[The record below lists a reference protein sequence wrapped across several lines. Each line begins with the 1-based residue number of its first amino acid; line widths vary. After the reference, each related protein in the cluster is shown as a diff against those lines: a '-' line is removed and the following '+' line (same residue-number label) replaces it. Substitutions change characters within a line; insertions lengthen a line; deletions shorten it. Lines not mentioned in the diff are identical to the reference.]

1 MSIKTEEKKLQSP
14 FAYNLIYIYEIP
26 DEDHKNCLKIGK
38 ASFSTNEKID
48 IHAQNTEQL
57 NKSARDRINQQTGT
71 SAVRYYLKH
80 TEIAIKEEIKDG
92 KKQMVSFLDDDVHEV
107 LINSGIHRAKFDL
120 DANPREWFKVEL
132 QTAINAIKAVKE
144 GRKSLNNSEINSE
157 FKGITLYPNQEEA
170 VERTLT
176 TFKNSNSM
184 LWDAKMRFGKTIT
197 ALELVKRMSK
207 LPNAYGDIKK
217 VIIATHRPEVI
228 EQWSGDFKTV
238 FYEKAS
244 TWKFGSKVKGF
255 GLPVE
260 DLIKNDNFICFA
272 SLQDLRGAKLVGG
285 NFVKNQELYD
295 TKWDLLIIDEA
306 HEGTLTE
313 RGENVF
319 KGLIDDSKD
328 HKTKVLRLSGTPFNI
343 IDQYTTN
350 EIYSWSYIDEQEA
363 KQNWDYFKNP
373 KNPYAKMPKMNVY
386 TYDLGTIINN
396 PHYLDD
402 KMFNFGEFFRV
413 WTGNKEDDIA
423 DDGTPIAVGKD
434 KVGKFVHEQDVIKFL
449 NLLSKEDES
458 NNYPF
463 STKEYQDY
471 FKHTLWM
478 LPGVKEAHALSLLL
492 NNHEVFGHGNFKI
505 VNVAGD
511 GDEIEENNEEALRKT
526 KRALDKVKDAIAKN
540 ERTITLSCQR
550 LTTGVTVPEWTAVFM
565 LYGSSQVAAQRYMQ
579 TIFRVQSPANID
591 GKIKEN
597 CFVFEF
603 APDRALKVLAKTA
616 HLSHQAGKV
625 NSPETKKLM
634 EKLLEFC
641 PVIAINGSQMNA
653 YDVPMM
659 IKQLKSAYIDDI
671 VDSGFENKRIYN
683 LEQLRLENIDLKDF
697 EGCDHILKGASQTK
711 NSKLVKVTE
720 NDLDKKDGG
729 TVIIRE
735 KQEKTPEQKQ
745 KEKEAQNAM
754 RILNAIMT
762 KVPLMVYGLTLDED
776 KEITYDNFTTLIDD
790 ASWNEFMP
798 KDATKEKF
806 KLFKKYIDTEMFE
819 LCNEELRNQVNAAN
833 KLSINER
840 IKRLTP
846 LFLKFRNPD
855 KETVLTPW
863 RVVNMHLGDC
873 LGGYN
878 FYNEN
883 YSVVLDE
890 PRFIDHGQVTN
901 QVLKNKEAKIL
912 EINSKTGLYPLYVTY
927 SLFRAR
933 LNSPLEN
940 RTDRNIWKETVEK
953 NIFVVCR
960 TKMAEAIT
968 KRTLVGND
976 RNIKVNVMTIDNMI
990 EDLRKKPDDVISKI
1004 LNKTEWNI
1012 QEGGKMK
1019 FDAIVGNPPYQLTS
1033 GKTESQTQGNSTWI
1047 YQYFQ
1052 FLADKLGKWTSLIYP
1067 FGGWFDSPSSLGGLG
1082 NAILKD
1088 GHTISIQAY
1097 EGTTDRRAWY
1107 RTDKNPEPIFEY
1119 NANLSAGVAIVLRNF
1134 EKHSEFKY
1142 SNRIYS
1148 DKVVSVKVCNAD
1160 NLPPN
1165 PLFISINEKLG
1176 NKKLISQVKKGVFSV
1191 ESNFVEL
1198 NPNFV
1203 SHKKEDWKNPIQLL
1217 TNDKSGSSGRA
1228 RWYWTD
1234 KSMIKTGQKYF
1245 GCYKVVISSAYP
1257 KKSIVSST
1265 PTIENVKSR
1274 LKILV
1279 EILPPNSAFGRSR
1292 MALFMSENKNECDNF
1307 IKYLETNFFAGLTLQ
1322 EPNRR
1327 STFGDIIP
1335 LQDFT
1340 NKSDID
1346 WSKSVAEIDKQLYKK
1361 YNLTQEEIDFI
1372 EKTVKPME

>member
-1 MSIKTEEKKLQSP
+1 MTTTKDKKLQSP
-14 FAYNLIYIYEIP
+14 FEYNLIYIYEIP
-26 DEDHKNCLKIGK
+26 DEEHKHCLKIGK
-38 ASFSTNEKID
+38 ASFSTNEKVSFD
-48 IHAQNTEQL
+48 EQNTDLL
-57 NKSARDRINQQTGT
+57 NKSAKARINQQTGT

-80 TEIAIKEEIKDG
+80 TEVAIKKVVNDG
-92 KKQMVSFLDDDVHEV
+92 KERLLAFLDDDVHEV
-107 LINSGIHRAKFDL
+107 LLNSGIKRAKFDL
-120 DANPREWFKVEL
+120 DANPREWFRVEL

-157 FKGITLYPNQEEA
+157 FKGITLYPNQEMA
-170 VERTLT
+170 VSKTMS
-176 TFKNSNSM
+176 TFKHSNTM
-184 LWDAKMRFGKTIT
+184 LWDAKMRFGKTVA

-207 LPNAYGDIKK
+207 RPKDYGDIKK
-217 VIIATHRPEVI
+217 IIIATHRPEVI
-228 EQWSGDFKTV
+228 EQWFDDFRKI
-238 FYEKAS
+238 FYEKDS

-260 DLIKNDNFICFA
+260 DLINNDKYICFA

-313 RGENVF
+313 RGESVF
-319 KGLIDDSKD
+319 KGLIDESKE

-343 IDQYTTN
+343 IDQYTTD

-413 WTGNKEDDIA
+413 WTGNKEEDIT
-423 DDGTPIAVGKD
+423 DDGTPVTVGKD
-434 KVGKFVHEQDVIKFL
+434 KIGKFIHEQDVINFL

-492 NNHEVFGHGNFKI
+492 NNHKVFGHGNFRI

-526 KRALDKVKDAIAKN
+526 KRALDKVKEAIEKN

-591 GKIKEN
+591 GMIKDN

-616 HLSHQAGKV
+616 HLSHQAGTV
-625 NSPETKKLM
+625 NSTETKKLM
-634 EKLLEFC
+634 EKLLQFC

-683 LEQLRLENIDLKDF
+683 LEQLKLENIDLKDF
-697 EGCDHILKGASQTK
+697 ENCGNILKGASQTK

-720 NDLDKKDGG
+720 SDLDKKDGG
-729 TVIIRE
+729 TTTIKS
-735 KQEKTPEQKQ
+735 KQQKTPEQKE
-745 KEKEAQNAM
+745 KEKEAKNAI
-754 RILNAIMT
+754 RILNAIIT
-762 KVPLMVYGLTLDED
+762 KVPLMVYGLTLDES
-776 KEITYDNFTTLIDD
+776 KEITYDNFTDLIDD

-798 KDATKEKF
+798 KDATKAKF

-976 RNIKVNVMTIDNMI
+976 KNTKVNVMTIENMI
-990 EDLRKKPDDVISKI
+990 EDLKTKPDDVVSKI

-1012 QEGGKMK
+1012 QDGGKMK
-1019 FDAIVGNPPYQLTS
+1019 FDAVVGNPPYQENLENRSEQPPVYHLFYNIAFNLSKKVTLITPARFLFNA
-1033 GKTESQTQGNSTWI
+1033 GKTPKEWNEKVLSDPHFKVVDYIANSKDIFPTVEIKGGVSITYRDEDQSFGAIGLYVKNEILNNILSKVKTITNEYLDSIIYSNTSYKYSKKLFEEHPDFATRVSGGSSRYLSSSVFDKLSEMFFDNPRENNEKYIKIIGRQNSHRVEYYTKLKYLIPPQNFDKYKVFISSSNGTGEFGEILTMPFLGEPNVGATKTFVSIGDFNKKSDAENLIKYIKSKFARTLLGTLKVTQGN
-1047 YQYFQ
+1047 
-1052 FLADKLGKWTSLIYP
+1052 
-1067 FGGWFDSPSSLGGLG
+1067 
-1082 NAILKD
+1082 
-1088 GHTISIQAY
+1088 
-1097 EGTTDRRAWY
+1097 
-1107 RTDKNPEPIFEY
+1107 KN
-1119 NANLSAGVAIVLRNF
+1119 SWVW
-1134 EKHSEFKY
+1134 
-1142 SNRIYS
+1142 SN
-1148 DKVVSVKVCNAD
+1148 
-1160 NLPPN
+1160 
-1165 PLFISINEKLG
+1165 
-1176 NKKLISQVKKGVFSV
+1176 
-1191 ESNFVEL
+1191 
-1198 NPNFV
+1198 
-1203 SHKKEDWKNPIQLL
+1203 
-1217 TNDKSGSSGRA
+1217 
-1228 RWYWTD
+1228 
-1234 KSMIKTGQKYF
+1234 
-1245 GCYKVVISSAYP
+1245 
-1257 KKSIVSST
+1257 
-1265 PTIENVKSR
+1265 
-1274 LKILV
+1274 
-1279 EILPPNSAFGRSR
+1279 
-1292 MALFMSENKNECDNF
+1292 
-1307 IKYLETNFFAGLTLQ
+1307 
-1322 EPNRR
+1322 
-1327 STFGDIIP
+1327 IP

-1340 NKSDID
+1340 DKSDID
-1346 WSKSVAEIDKQLYKK
+1346 WSKPVAEIDQQLYKK

-1372 EKTVKPME
+1372 EKSIKPME

>member
-1 MSIKTEEKKLQSP
+1 MTTTKDKKLQSP
-14 FAYNLIYIYEIP
+14 FEYNLIYIYEIP
-26 DEDHKNCLKIGK
+26 DEEHKHCLKIGK
-38 ASFSTNEKID
+38 ASFSTNEKVSFD
-48 IHAQNTEQL
+48 EQNTDLL
-57 NKSARDRINQQTGT
+57 NKSAKARINQQTGT

-80 TEIAIKEEIKDG
+80 TEVAIKKVVNDG
-92 KKQMVSFLDDDVHEV
+92 KERLLAFLDDDVHEV
-107 LINSGIHRAKFDL
+107 LLNSGIKRAKFDL
-120 DANPREWFKVEL
+120 DANPREWFRVEL

-157 FKGITLYPNQEEA
+157 FKGITLYPNQEMA
-170 VERTLT
+170 VSKTMS
-176 TFKNSNSM
+176 TFKHSNTM
-184 LWDAKMRFGKTIT
+184 LWDAKMRFGKTVA

-207 LPNAYGDIKK
+207 RPKDYGDIKK
-217 VIIATHRPEVI
+217 IIIATHRPEVI
-228 EQWSGDFKTV
+228 EQWFDDFRKI
-238 FYEKAS
+238 FYEKDS

-260 DLIKNDNFICFA
+260 DLINNDKYICFA

-313 RGENVF
+313 RGESVF
-319 KGLIDDSKD
+319 KGLIDESKE

-343 IDQYTTN
+343 IDQYTTD

-413 WTGNKEDDIA
+413 WTGNKEEDIT
-423 DDGTPIAVGKD
+423 DDGTPVTVGKD
-434 KVGKFVHEQDVIKFL
+434 KIGKFIHEQDVINFL

-492 NNHEVFGHGNFKI
+492 NNHKVFGHGNFRI

-526 KRALDKVKDAIAKN
+526 KRALDKVKEAIEKN

-591 GKIKEN
+591 GMIKDN

-616 HLSHQAGKV
+616 HLSHQAGTV
-625 NSPETKKLM
+625 NSTETKKLM
-634 EKLLEFC
+634 EKLLQFC

-683 LEQLRLENIDLKDF
+683 LEQLKLENIDLKDF
-697 EGCDHILKGASQTK
+697 ENCGNILKGASQTK

-720 NDLDKKDGG
+720 SDLDKKDGG
-729 TVIIRE
+729 TTTIKS
-735 KQEKTPEQKQ
+735 KQQKTPEQKE
-745 KEKEAQNAM
+745 KEKEAKNAI
-754 RILNAIMT
+754 RILNAIIT
-762 KVPLMVYGLTLDED
+762 KVPLMVYGLTLDES
-776 KEITYDNFTTLIDD
+776 KEITYDNFTDLIDD

-798 KDATKEKF
+798 KDATKAKF

-976 RNIKVNVMTIDNMI
+976 KNTKVNVMTIENMI
-990 EDLRKKPDDVISKI
+990 EDLKTKPDDVVSKI

-1012 QEGGKMK
+1012 QDGGKMK
-1019 FDAIVGNPPYQLTS
+1019 FDAVVGNPPYQENLENRSEQPPVYHLFYNIAFNLSKKVTLITPARFLFNA
-1033 GKTESQTQGNSTWI
+1033 GKTPKEWNEKVLSDPHFKVVDYIANSKDIFPTVEIKGGVSITYRDEDQSFGAIGLYVKNEILNNILSKVKTITNEYLDSIIYSNTSYKYSKKLFEEHPDFATRVSGGSSRYLSSSVFDKLSEMFFDNPRDNNEKYIKIIGRQNSHRVEYYTKLKYLIPPQNFDKYKVFISSSNGTGEFGEILTMPFLGEPNVGATETFVSIGDFNKKSDAENLIKYIKSKFARTLLGTLKVTQGN
-1047 YQYFQ
+1047 
-1052 FLADKLGKWTSLIYP
+1052 
-1067 FGGWFDSPSSLGGLG
+1067 
-1082 NAILKD
+1082 
-1088 GHTISIQAY
+1088 
-1097 EGTTDRRAWY
+1097 
-1107 RTDKNPEPIFEY
+1107 KN
-1119 NANLSAGVAIVLRNF
+1119 SWVW
-1134 EKHSEFKY
+1134 
-1142 SNRIYS
+1142 SN
-1148 DKVVSVKVCNAD
+1148 
-1160 NLPPN
+1160 
-1165 PLFISINEKLG
+1165 
-1176 NKKLISQVKKGVFSV
+1176 
-1191 ESNFVEL
+1191 
-1198 NPNFV
+1198 
-1203 SHKKEDWKNPIQLL
+1203 
-1217 TNDKSGSSGRA
+1217 
-1228 RWYWTD
+1228 
-1234 KSMIKTGQKYF
+1234 
-1245 GCYKVVISSAYP
+1245 
-1257 KKSIVSST
+1257 
-1265 PTIENVKSR
+1265 
-1274 LKILV
+1274 
-1279 EILPPNSAFGRSR
+1279 
-1292 MALFMSENKNECDNF
+1292 
-1307 IKYLETNFFAGLTLQ
+1307 
-1322 EPNRR
+1322 
-1327 STFGDIIP
+1327 IP

-1340 NKSDID
+1340 DKSDID
-1346 WSKSVAEIDKQLYKK
+1346 WSKPVAEIDQQLYKK

-1372 EKTVKPME
+1372 EKSIKPME

>member
-1 MSIKTEEKKLQSP
+1 MTTTKDKKLQSP
-14 FAYNLIYIYEIP
+14 FEYNLIYIYEIP
-26 DEDHKNCLKIGK
+26 DEEHKHCLKIGK
-38 ASFSTNEKID
+38 ASFSTNEKVSFD
-48 IHAQNTEQL
+48 EQNTDLL
-57 NKSARDRINQQTGT
+57 NKSAKARINQQTGT

-80 TEIAIKEEIKDG
+80 TEVAIKKVVNDG
-92 KKQMVSFLDDDVHEV
+92 KERLLAFLDDDVHEV
-107 LINSGIHRAKFDL
+107 LLNSGIKRAKFDL
-120 DANPREWFKVEL
+120 DANPREWFRVEL

-157 FKGITLYPNQEEA
+157 FKGITLYPNQEMA
-170 VERTLT
+170 VSKTMS
-176 TFKNSNSM
+176 TFKHSNTM
-184 LWDAKMRFGKTIT
+184 LWDAKMRFGKTVA

-207 LPNAYGDIKK
+207 RPKDYGDIKK
-217 VIIATHRPEVI
+217 IIIATHRPEVI
-228 EQWSGDFKTV
+228 EQWFDDFRKI
-238 FYEKAS
+238 FYEKDS

-260 DLIKNDNFICFA
+260 DLINNDKYICFA

-313 RGENVF
+313 RGESVF
-319 KGLIDDSKD
+319 KGLIDESKE

-343 IDQYTTN
+343 IDQYTTD

-413 WTGNKEDDIA
+413 WTGNKEEDIT
-423 DDGTPIAVGKD
+423 DDGTPVTVGKD
-434 KVGKFVHEQDVIKFL
+434 KIGKFIHEQDVINFL

-492 NNHEVFGHGNFKI
+492 NNHKVFGHGNFRI

-526 KRALDKVKDAIAKN
+526 KRALDKVKEAIEKN

-591 GKIKEN
+591 GMIKDN

-616 HLSHQAGKV
+616 HLSHQAGTV
-625 NSPETKKLM
+625 NSTETKKLM
-634 EKLLEFC
+634 EKLLQFC

-683 LEQLRLENIDLKDF
+683 LEQLKLENIDLKDF
-697 EGCDHILKGASQTK
+697 ENCGNILKGASQTK

-720 NDLDKKDGG
+720 SDLDKKDGG
-729 TVIIRE
+729 TTTIKS
-735 KQEKTPEQKQ
+735 KQQKTPEQKE
-745 KEKEAQNAM
+745 KEKEAKNAI
-754 RILNAIMT
+754 RILNAIIT
-762 KVPLMVYGLTLDED
+762 KVPLMVYGLTLDES
-776 KEITYDNFTTLIDD
+776 KEITYDNFTDLIDD

-798 KDATKEKF
+798 KDATKAKF

-976 RNIKVNVMTIDNMI
+976 KNTKVNVMTIENMI
-990 EDLRKKPDDVISKI
+990 EDLKTKPDDVVSKI

-1012 QEGGKMK
+1012 QDGGKMK
-1019 FDAIVGNPPYQLTS
+1019 FDAVVGNPPYQENLENRSEQPPVYHLFYNIAFNLSKKVTLITPARFLFNA
-1033 GKTESQTQGNSTWI
+1033 GKTPKEWNEKVLSDPHFKVVDYIANSKDIFPTVEIKGGVSITYRDEDQSFGAIGLYVKNEILNNILSKVKTITNEYLDSIIYSNTSYKYSKKLFEEHPDFATRVSGGSSRYLSSSVFDKLSEMFFDNPRENNEKYIKIIGRQNSHRVEYYTKLKYLIPPQNFDKYKVFISSSNGTGEFGEILTMPFLGEPNVGATETFVSIGDFNKKSDAENLIKYIKSKFARTLLGTLKVTQGN
-1047 YQYFQ
+1047 
-1052 FLADKLGKWTSLIYP
+1052 
-1067 FGGWFDSPSSLGGLG
+1067 
-1082 NAILKD
+1082 
-1088 GHTISIQAY
+1088 
-1097 EGTTDRRAWY
+1097 
-1107 RTDKNPEPIFEY
+1107 KN
-1119 NANLSAGVAIVLRNF
+1119 SWVW
-1134 EKHSEFKY
+1134 
-1142 SNRIYS
+1142 SN
-1148 DKVVSVKVCNAD
+1148 
-1160 NLPPN
+1160 
-1165 PLFISINEKLG
+1165 
-1176 NKKLISQVKKGVFSV
+1176 
-1191 ESNFVEL
+1191 
-1198 NPNFV
+1198 
-1203 SHKKEDWKNPIQLL
+1203 
-1217 TNDKSGSSGRA
+1217 
-1228 RWYWTD
+1228 
-1234 KSMIKTGQKYF
+1234 
-1245 GCYKVVISSAYP
+1245 
-1257 KKSIVSST
+1257 
-1265 PTIENVKSR
+1265 
-1274 LKILV
+1274 
-1279 EILPPNSAFGRSR
+1279 
-1292 MALFMSENKNECDNF
+1292 
-1307 IKYLETNFFAGLTLQ
+1307 
-1322 EPNRR
+1322 
-1327 STFGDIIP
+1327 IP

-1340 NKSDID
+1340 DKSDID
-1346 WSKSVAEIDKQLYKK
+1346 WSKPVAEIDQQLYKK

-1372 EKTVKPME
+1372 EKSIKPME

>member
-144 GRKSLNNSEINSE
+144 GRKSLNNSEINLE

-176 TFKNSNSM
+176 TFKHSNSM

-228 EQWSGDFKTV
+228 EQWFGDFKAV
-238 FYEKAS
+238 FYEKDS

-260 DLIKNDNFICFA
+260 DLIKKNNFICFA

-423 DDGTPIAVGKD
+423 DDGTPITVGKD

-616 HLSHQAGKV
+616 HLSHQAGEV

-634 EKLLEFC
+634 EKLLKFC

-711 NSKLVKVTE
+711 NSKLVRVTE

-729 TVIIRE
+729 TVTIRE

-776 KEITYDNFTTLIDD
+776 KEITYENFTTLIDD

-912 EINSKTGLYPLYVTY
+912 EINSKTGLYPLYATY

-1019 FDAIVGNPPYQLTS
+1019 FDAIVGNPPYQLNDGGGIGDSATP
-1033 GKTESQTQGNSTWI
+1033 I
-1047 YQYFQ
+1047 YQ
-1052 FLADKLGKWTSLIYP
+1052 
-1067 FGGWFDSPSSLGGLG
+1067 
-1082 NAILKD
+1082 
-1088 GHTISIQAY
+1088 
-1097 EGTTDRRAWY
+1097 
-1107 RTDKNPEPIFEY
+1107 
-1119 NANLSAGVAIVLRNF
+1119 
-1134 EKHSEFKY
+1134 
-1142 SNRIYS
+1142 
-1148 DKVVSVKVCNAD
+1148 
-1160 NLPPN
+1160 
-1165 PLFISINEKLG
+1165 LFISLSKTM
-1176 NKKLISQVKKGVFSV
+1176 
-1191 ESNFVEL
+1191 
-1198 NPNFV
+1198 NPNYLSMIV
-1203 SHKKEDWKNPIQLL
+1203 P
-1217 TNDKSGSSGRA
+1217 A
-1228 RWYWTD
+1228 RWMKGGKGLSVFRNQMMNDHSLAKLFDYADARVCFPNIHIDGGICYFLWDKGYNGQVDYTYQDLIGYTCRSKRNLKTD
-1234 KSMIKTGQKYF
+1234 FSDTVIRDSRQIEIIRKASTIEKEKFSKIVSTRNPYGLFADLFNTPEKYPDIKWYEKGSEKTIKVYGVKGIKGGAKRLTGYINKDA
-1245 GCYKVVISSAYP
+1245 V
-1257 KKSIVSST
+1257 KKSIGLDKYKLLFGKAYMTTST
-1265 PTIENVKSR
+1265 T
-1274 LKILV
+1274 
-1279 EILPPNSAFGRSR
+1279 PPDIIIAKPNEACTETFLQIGP
-1292 MALFMSENKNECDNF
+1292 FDTEKESENCLNF
-1307 IKYLETNFFAGLTLQ
+1307 IKSKFYRALLFFNRSSLNISTETFNL
-1322 EPNRR
+1322 
-1327 STFGDIIP
+1327 IP

-1340 NKSDID
+1340 DKSDID

>member
-26 DEDHKNCLKIGK
+26 DDDHKNCLKIGK

-92 KKQMVSFLDDDVHEV
+92 KKQIVSFLDDDVHEV

-170 VERTLT
+170 VEKTLT
-176 TFKNSNSM
+176 TFKHSNSM

-207 LPNAYGDIKK
+207 LPNAYGNIKK

-228 EQWSGDFKTV
+228 EQWFGDFRTV
-238 FYEKAS
+238 FYEKDS

-260 DLIKNDNFICFA
+260 HLIKNDNFICFA

-423 DDGTPIAVGKD
+423 DDGTPITVGKD

-540 ERTITLSCQR
+540 GRTITLSCQR

-729 TVIIRE
+729 TVTIKE

-798 KDATKEKF
+798 KDATKERF

-1019 FDAIVGNPPYQLTS
+1019 FDAIVGNPPYQVMDGGNGSSSIPIYNLFVNLAITLQPLYVSMIMPSRWFS
-1033 GKTESQTQGNSTWI
+1033 GGKGLDDFRKMMITNKNIRKLHDYMNASECFKNASIEGGVCYFLFDKINS
-1047 YQYFQ
+1047 
-1052 FLADKLGKWTSLIYP
+1052 G
-1067 FGGWFDSPSSLGGLG
+1067 
-1082 NAILKD
+1082 
-1088 GHTISIQAY
+1088 
-1097 EGTTDRRAWY
+1097 EC
-1107 RTDKNPEPIFEY
+1107 EY
-1119 NANLSAGVAIVLRNF
+1119 
-1134 EKHSEFKY
+1134 
-1142 SNRIYS
+1142 
-1148 DKVVSVKVCNAD
+1148 
-1160 NLPPN
+1160 
-1165 PLFISINEKLG
+1165 
-1176 NKKLISQVKKGVFSV
+1176 
-1191 ESNFVEL
+1191 
-1198 NPNFV
+1198 V
-1203 SHKKEDWKNPIQLL
+1203 SHQSD
-1217 TNDKSGSSGRA
+1217 GSV
-1228 RWYWTD
+1228 T
-1234 KSMIKTGQKYF
+1234 
-1245 GCYKVVISSAYP
+1245 
-1257 KKSIVSST
+1257 VSKRYLQQNNK
-1265 PTIENVKSR
+1265 IDVLIRDEKQ
-1274 LKILV
+1274 LKILNK
-1279 EILPPNSAFGRSR
+1279 ILNTTQHYFSDLVFPRNPFGINDIEEKY
-1292 MALFMSENKNECDNF
+1292 FTNENVSKMKVLGRFNNKREVKFVGSNF
-1307 IKYLETNFFAGLTLQ
+1307 TVNKHKELLTQYKIFISKADGAAGQIGNPIPAKILGKP
-1322 EPNRR
+1322 E
-1327 STFGDIIP
+1327 FGDINQFCTETFLAIGP
-1335 LQDFT
+1335 FDSKKITINAMEYMQTKFFRFMVGLRKNKNMTQDTYSYVPIVNFSEKW
-1340 NKSDID
+1340 NDIKLYRYFNLDKEDID
-1346 WSKSVAEIDKQLYKK
+1346 Y
-1361 YNLTQEEIDFI
+1361 I
-1372 EKTVKPME
+1372 EKMIKPME

>member
-1 MSIKTEEKKLQSP
+1 MTTTKDKKLQSP
-14 FAYNLIYIYEIP
+14 FEYNLIYIYEIP
-26 DEDHKNCLKIGK
+26 DEEHKHCLKIGK
-38 ASFSTNEKID
+38 ASFSTNEKVSFD
-48 IHAQNTEQL
+48 EQNTDLL
-57 NKSARDRINQQTGT
+57 NKSAKARINQQTGT

-80 TEIAIKEEIKDG
+80 TEVAIKKVVNDG
-92 KKQMVSFLDDDVHEV
+92 KERLLAFLDDDVHEV
-107 LINSGIHRAKFDL
+107 LLNSGIKRAKFDL
-120 DANPREWFKVEL
+120 DANPREWFRVEL

-157 FKGITLYPNQEEA
+157 FKGITLYPNQEMA
-170 VERTLT
+170 VSKTMS
-176 TFKNSNSM
+176 TFKHSNTM
-184 LWDAKMRFGKTIT
+184 LWDAKMRFGKTVT

-207 LPNAYGDIKK
+207 RPKDYGDIKK
-217 VIIATHRPEVI
+217 IIIATHRPEVI
-228 EQWSGDFKTV
+228 EQWFDDFRKI
-238 FYEKAS
+238 FYEKDS

-260 DLIKNDNFICFA
+260 DLINNDNYICFA

-313 RGENVF
+313 RGESVF
-319 KGLIDDSKD
+319 KGLIDESKE

-343 IDQYTTN
+343 IDQYTTD

-413 WTGNKEDDIA
+413 WTGNKEEDIT
-423 DDGTPIAVGKD
+423 DDGIPVTVGKD
-434 KVGKFVHEQDVIKFL
+434 KIGKFVHEQDIINFL

-492 NNHEVFGHGNFKI
+492 NNHKVFGHGNFRI

-526 KRALDKVKDAIAKN
+526 KRALDKVKEAIEKN

-591 GKIKEN
+591 GMIKDN

-616 HLSHQAGKV
+616 HLSHQAGTV
-625 NSPETKKLM
+625 NSTETKKLM
-634 EKLLEFC
+634 EKLLQFC
-641 PVIAINGSQMNA
+641 PVIAISGSQMKA

-683 LEQLRLENIDLKDF
+683 LEQLQLENIDLKDF
-697 EGCDHILKGASQTK
+697 ENCGNILKGASQTK

-720 NDLDKKDGG
+720 SDLDKKEGG
-729 TVIIRE
+729 TTTIKG
-735 KQEKTPEQKQ
+735 KQQKTQEQ
-745 KEKEAQNAM
+745 KEKEKEAKNAIK
-754 RILNAIMT
+754 ILNAIIT

-776 KEITYDNFTTLIDD
+776 KEITYDNFTDLIDD

-798 KDATKEKF
+798 KGATKAKF

-901 QVLKNKEAKIL
+901 QVLRNKEARIL

-927 SLFRAR
+927 SLFRDR
-933 LNSPLEN
+933 LNSPLES

-976 RNIKVNVMTIDNMI
+976 KNIKVNVMTIENMI
-990 EDLRKKPDDVISKI
+990 EDLKTKPDDVVSKI

-1019 FDAIVGNPPYQLTS
+1019 FDAIVGNPPYQLNDGGGIGDSATP
-1033 GKTESQTQGNSTWI
+1033 I
-1047 YQYFQ
+1047 YQ
-1052 FLADKLGKWTSLIYP
+1052 
-1067 FGGWFDSPSSLGGLG
+1067 
-1082 NAILKD
+1082 
-1088 GHTISIQAY
+1088 
-1097 EGTTDRRAWY
+1097 
-1107 RTDKNPEPIFEY
+1107 
-1119 NANLSAGVAIVLRNF
+1119 
-1134 EKHSEFKY
+1134 
-1142 SNRIYS
+1142 
-1148 DKVVSVKVCNAD
+1148 
-1160 NLPPN
+1160 
-1165 PLFISINEKLG
+1165 LFISLSKTMNPNYLSMIVPARWMKGGKGLSIFRNQMMNDHSLAKLFDYADARVCFPNIHIDGGICYFLWDKGYNGQVDYTYQDLIGYTCRSKRNLKTDFSDTVIRDSRQIEIIRKASTIEKEKFSKIVSTRNPYGLFADLFNTPEKYPDIKWYEKENEKTIKVYGVKGIKGGAKRLTG
-1176 NKKLISQVKKGVFSV
+1176 YINKDSV
-1191 ESNFVEL
+1191 
-1198 NPNFV
+1198 
-1203 SHKKEDWKNPIQLL
+1203 
-1217 TNDKSGSSGRA
+1217 
-1228 RWYWTD
+1228 
-1234 KSMIKTGQKYF
+1234 
-1245 GCYKVVISSAYP
+1245 
-1257 KKSIVSST
+1257 KKSIGLDKYKLLFGKAYMTTST
-1265 PTIENVKSR
+1265 T
-1274 LKILV
+1274 
-1279 EILPPNSAFGRSR
+1279 PPDIIIAKPNEACTETFLQIGP
-1292 MALFMSENKNECDNF
+1292 FNTEKESENCLNF
-1307 IKYLETNFFAGLTLQ
+1307 IKSKFYRALLFFNRSSLNISTETFSL
-1322 EPNRR
+1322 
-1327 STFGDIIP
+1327 IP

-1346 WSKSVAEIDKQLYKK
+1346 WSKSVAGIDQQLYKK

-1372 EKTVKPME
+1372 EKSIKPME

>member
-14 FAYNLIYIYEIP
+14 FAYNLIYIYDIP

-144 GRKSLNNSEINSE
+144 GRKSLNNSEINSA
-157 FKGITLYPNQEEA
+157 FQGVTLYPNQEDA
-170 VERTLT
+170 VEKTLT
-176 TFKNSNSM
+176 TFKHSNSM

-228 EQWSGDFKTV
+228 EQWFGDFKTV
-238 FYEKAS
+238 FYEKDS

-413 WTGNKEDDIA
+413 WTGNKEYDIA
-423 DDGTPIAVGKD
+423 DDGTPITVGKD

-616 HLSHQAGKV
+616 HLSHQAGEV

-634 EKLLEFC
+634 EKLLKFC

-711 NSKLVKVTE
+711 NSKLVRVTE

-729 TVIIRE
+729 TVTIRE

-745 KEKEAQNAM
+745 KEKEVQNAM

-798 KDATKEKF
+798 KDATKTKF

-933 LNSPLEN
+933 LNNPLEN

-1019 FDAIVGNPPYQLTS
+1019 FDAIIGNPPYQVMDGGNGSSSIPIYNVFVNLAITLQPLYVSMIMPSRWFSGGKGLDDFRKMMITNKNIRKLHDYMNASECFKNASIEGGVCYFLFDKINSGECEYVSHQSDGSVTVSKRYLQQNNKIDVLIRDEKQLKVLNKILNTTQHYFSELVFPRNPFGINDVEEKYFTNENAAKMKVLGRFNNKREVKFVGSNFTVNKHKELLTQYKIFVS
-1033 GKTESQTQGNSTWI
+1033 KADGAAGQIGNPI
-1047 YQYFQ
+1047 P
-1052 FLADKLGKWTSLIYP
+1052 AKILGK
-1067 FGGWFDSPSSLGGLG
+1067 
-1082 NAILKD
+1082 
-1088 GHTISIQAY
+1088 
-1097 EGTTDRRAWY
+1097 
-1107 RTDKNPEPIFEY
+1107 PE
-1119 NANLSAGVAIVLRNF
+1119 
-1134 EKHSEFKY
+1134 
-1142 SNRIYS
+1142 
-1148 DKVVSVKVCNAD
+1148 
-1160 NLPPN
+1160 
-1165 PLFISINEKLG
+1165 
-1176 NKKLISQVKKGVFSV
+1176 
-1191 ESNFVEL
+1191 
-1198 NPNFV
+1198 
-1203 SHKKEDWKNPIQLL
+1203 
-1217 TNDKSGSSGRA
+1217 
-1228 RWYWTD
+1228 
-1234 KSMIKTGQKYF
+1234 
-1245 GCYKVVISSAYP
+1245 
-1257 KKSIVSST
+1257 
-1265 PTIENVKSR
+1265 
-1274 LKILV
+1274 
-1279 EILPPNSAFGRSR
+1279 
-1292 MALFMSENKNECDNF
+1292 
-1307 IKYLETNFFAGLTLQ
+1307 
-1322 EPNRR
+1322 
-1327 STFGDIIP
+1327 FGDINQFCTETFLAIGP
-1335 LQDFT
+1335 FDNKEITINAMEYMQTKFFRFMVGLRKNKNMTQDTYCYVPIVNFSEKWNDIKLYKYFNL
-1340 NKSDID
+1340 NKEDID
-1346 WSKSVAEIDKQLYKK
+1346 Y
-1361 YNLTQEEIDFI
+1361 I
-1372 EKTVKPME
+1372 EKMIKPME

>member
-1 MSIKTEEKKLQSP
+1 MTTTKDKKLQSP
-14 FAYNLIYIYEIP
+14 FEYNLIYIYEIP
-26 DEDHKNCLKIGK
+26 DEEHKHCLKIGK
-38 ASFSTNEKID
+38 ASFSANEEVSFD
-48 IHAQNTEQL
+48 EQNTDLL
-57 NKSARDRINQQTGT
+57 NKSAKARINQQTGT

-80 TEIAIKEEIKDG
+80 TEVAIKKVVNDG
-92 KKQMVSFLDDDVHEV
+92 KERLLAFLDDDVHEV
-107 LINSGIHRAKFDL
+107 LLNSGIKRAKFDL
-120 DANPREWFKVEL
+120 DANPREWFRVEL

-157 FKGITLYPNQEEA
+157 FKGIPLYKNQEMA
-170 VERTLT
+170 VSKTMS
-176 TFKNSNSM
+176 TFKHSNTM
-184 LWDAKMRFGKTIT
+184 LWDAKMRFGKTVT

-207 LPNAYGDIKK
+207 RPKDYGDIKK
-217 VIIATHRPEVI
+217 IIIATHRPEVI
-228 EQWSGDFKTV
+228 EQWFDDFRKI
-238 FYEKAS
+238 FYEKDS

-260 DLIKNDNFICFA
+260 DLINNDNYICFA
-272 SLQDLRGAKLVGG
+272 SLQDLRGSKLVGG

-313 RGENVF
+313 RGESVF
-319 KGLIDDSKD
+319 KGLIDESKE

-343 IDQYTTN
+343 IDQYTTD

-413 WTGNKEDDIA
+413 WTGNKEEDIT
-423 DDGTPIAVGKD
+423 DDGTPVTVGKD
-434 KVGKFVHEQDVIKFL
+434 KIGKFVHEQDVINFL

-492 NNHEVFGHGNFKI
+492 NNHKVFGHGNFRI

-526 KRALDKVKDAIAKN
+526 KRALDKVKEAIEKN

-591 GKIKEN
+591 GMIKDN

-616 HLSHQAGKV
+616 HLSHQAGTV
-625 NSPETKKLM
+625 NSTETKKLM
-634 EKLLEFC
+634 EKLLQFC

-683 LEQLRLENIDLKDF
+683 LEQLQLENIDLKDF
-697 EGCDHILKGASQTK
+697 ENCGNILKGASQTK

-720 NDLDKKDGG
+720 SDLDKKEGG
-729 TVIIRE
+729 TTTIKG
-735 KQEKTPEQKQ
+735 KQQKTQEQ
-745 KEKEAQNAM
+745 KEKEKEAKNAIK
-754 RILNAIMT
+754 ILNAIIT

-776 KEITYDNFTTLIDD
+776 KEITYDNFTDLIDD

-798 KDATKEKF
+798 KGATKAKF

-976 RNIKVNVMTIDNMI
+976 KNIKVNVMTIENMI
-990 EDLRKKPDDVISKI
+990 EDLKTKPDDVVSKI

-1019 FDAIVGNPPYQLTS
+1019 FDAVVGNPPYQENVENRSEQPPVYHLFYNIAFNLSKKVTLITPARFLFNA
-1033 GKTESQTQGNSTWI
+1033 GKTPKEWNEKVLSDTHFKVVNYIANSKDVFPTVEIKGGVSITYRDEDQSFGAIGLYVKNGKLNNILSKVKSRTNRYLDSIIYSNTSYKYSKKLFEEHPDFITRVSGGSSRYLSSSVFDKLPEMFFDKPSDNNEKYIKIIGRQNSHRAEYYTKLRYLTPPQNYDKYKVFISSSNGTGEFGEVLTMPFVGEPNVGATETFVSFGDFNNKTDAENLIKYIKSKFARTLLGTLKVTQGN
-1047 YQYFQ
+1047 
-1052 FLADKLGKWTSLIYP
+1052 
-1067 FGGWFDSPSSLGGLG
+1067 
-1082 NAILKD
+1082 
-1088 GHTISIQAY
+1088 
-1097 EGTTDRRAWY
+1097 
-1107 RTDKNPEPIFEY
+1107 KN
-1119 NANLSAGVAIVLRNF
+1119 SWVW
-1134 EKHSEFKY
+1134 
-1142 SNRIYS
+1142 SN
-1148 DKVVSVKVCNAD
+1148 
-1160 NLPPN
+1160 
-1165 PLFISINEKLG
+1165 
-1176 NKKLISQVKKGVFSV
+1176 
-1191 ESNFVEL
+1191 
-1198 NPNFV
+1198 
-1203 SHKKEDWKNPIQLL
+1203 
-1217 TNDKSGSSGRA
+1217 
-1228 RWYWTD
+1228 
-1234 KSMIKTGQKYF
+1234 
-1245 GCYKVVISSAYP
+1245 
-1257 KKSIVSST
+1257 
-1265 PTIENVKSR
+1265 
-1274 LKILV
+1274 
-1279 EILPPNSAFGRSR
+1279 
-1292 MALFMSENKNECDNF
+1292 
-1307 IKYLETNFFAGLTLQ
+1307 
-1322 EPNRR
+1322 
-1327 STFGDIIP
+1327 IP

-1340 NKSDID
+1340 DKSDID
-1346 WSKSVAEIDKQLYKK
+1346 WSKSVAEIDQQLYAK
-1361 YNLTQEEIDFI
+1361 YNLDDSEIAFI
-1372 EKTVKPME
+1372 ESMIKPME

>member
-1 MSIKTEEKKLQSP
+1 MTTTKDKKLQSP
-14 FAYNLIYIYEIP
+14 FEYNLIYIYEIP
-26 DEDHKNCLKIGK
+26 DEEHKHCLKIGK
-38 ASFSTNEKID
+38 ASFSTNEKVSFD
-48 IHAQNTEQL
+48 EQNTDLL
-57 NKSARDRINQQTGT
+57 NKSAKARINQQTGI

-80 TEIAIKEEIKDG
+80 TEVAIKKVVNDG
-92 KKQMVSFLDDDVHEV
+92 KERLLAFLDDDVHEV
-107 LINSGIHRAKFDL
+107 LLNSGIKRAKFDL
-120 DANPREWFKVEL
+120 DANPREWFRVEL

-157 FKGITLYPNQEEA
+157 FKGITLYPNQEMA
-170 VERTLT
+170 VSKTMS
-176 TFKNSNSM
+176 TFKHSNTM
-184 LWDAKMRFGKTIT
+184 LWDAKMRFGKTVA

-207 LPNAYGDIKK
+207 RPKDYGDIKK
-217 VIIATHRPEVI
+217 IIIATHRPEVI
-228 EQWSGDFKTV
+228 EQWFDDFRKI
-238 FYEKAS
+238 FYEKDS

-260 DLIKNDNFICFA
+260 DLINNDKYICFA

-313 RGENVF
+313 RGESVF
-319 KGLIDDSKD
+319 KGLIDESKE

-343 IDQYTTN
+343 IDQYTTD

-413 WTGNKEDDIA
+413 WTGNKEEDIT
-423 DDGTPIAVGKD
+423 DDGTPVTVGKD
-434 KVGKFVHEQDVIKFL
+434 KIGKFIHEQDVINFL

-492 NNHEVFGHGNFKI
+492 NNHKVFGHGNFRI

-526 KRALDKVKDAIAKN
+526 KRALDKVKEAIEKN

-591 GKIKEN
+591 GMIKDN

-616 HLSHQAGKV
+616 HLSHQAGTV
-625 NSPETKKLM
+625 NSTETKKLM
-634 EKLLEFC
+634 EKLLQFC

-683 LEQLRLENIDLKDF
+683 LEQLKLENIDLKDF
-697 EGCDHILKGASQTK
+697 ENCGNILKGASQTK

-720 NDLDKKDGG
+720 SDLDKKDGG
-729 TVIIRE
+729 TTTIKS
-735 KQEKTPEQKQ
+735 KQQKTPEQKE
-745 KEKEAQNAM
+745 KEKEAKNAI
-754 RILNAIMT
+754 RILNAIIT
-762 KVPLMVYGLTLDED
+762 KVPLMVYGLTLDES
-776 KEITYDNFTTLIDD
+776 KEITYDNFTDLIDD

-798 KDATKEKF
+798 KDATKAKF

-976 RNIKVNVMTIDNMI
+976 KNTKVNVMTIENMI
-990 EDLRKKPDDVISKI
+990 EDLKTKPDDVVSKI

-1012 QEGGKMK
+1012 QDGGKMK
-1019 FDAIVGNPPYQLTS
+1019 FDAVVGNPPYQENLENRSEQPPVYHLFYNIAFNLSKKVTLITPARFLFNA
-1033 GKTESQTQGNSTWI
+1033 GKTPKEWNEKVLSDPHFKVVDYIANSKDIFPTVEIKGGVSITYRDEDQSFGAIGLYVKNEILNNILSKVKTITNEYLDSIIYSNTSYKYSKKLFEEHPDFATRVSGGSSRYLSSSVFDKLSEMFFDNPRENNEKYIKIIGRQNSHRVEYYTKLKYLIPPQNFDKYKVFISSSNGTGEFGEILTMPFLGEPNVGATETFVSIGDFNKKSDAENLIKYIKSKFARTLLGTLKVTQGN
-1047 YQYFQ
+1047 
-1052 FLADKLGKWTSLIYP
+1052 
-1067 FGGWFDSPSSLGGLG
+1067 
-1082 NAILKD
+1082 
-1088 GHTISIQAY
+1088 
-1097 EGTTDRRAWY
+1097 
-1107 RTDKNPEPIFEY
+1107 KN
-1119 NANLSAGVAIVLRNF
+1119 SWVW
-1134 EKHSEFKY
+1134 
-1142 SNRIYS
+1142 SN
-1148 DKVVSVKVCNAD
+1148 
-1160 NLPPN
+1160 
-1165 PLFISINEKLG
+1165 
-1176 NKKLISQVKKGVFSV
+1176 
-1191 ESNFVEL
+1191 
-1198 NPNFV
+1198 
-1203 SHKKEDWKNPIQLL
+1203 
-1217 TNDKSGSSGRA
+1217 
-1228 RWYWTD
+1228 
-1234 KSMIKTGQKYF
+1234 
-1245 GCYKVVISSAYP
+1245 
-1257 KKSIVSST
+1257 
-1265 PTIENVKSR
+1265 
-1274 LKILV
+1274 
-1279 EILPPNSAFGRSR
+1279 
-1292 MALFMSENKNECDNF
+1292 
-1307 IKYLETNFFAGLTLQ
+1307 
-1322 EPNRR
+1322 
-1327 STFGDIIP
+1327 IP

-1340 NKSDID
+1340 DKSDID
-1346 WSKSVAEIDKQLYKK
+1346 WSKPVAEIDQQLYKK

-1372 EKTVKPME
+1372 EKSIKPME

>member
-1 MSIKTEEKKLQSP
+1 MTTTKDKKLQSP
-14 FAYNLIYIYEIP
+14 FEYNLIYIYEIP
-26 DEDHKNCLKIGK
+26 DEEHKHCLKIGK
-38 ASFSTNEKID
+38 ASFSTNEKVSFD
-48 IHAQNTEQL
+48 EQNTDLL
-57 NKSARDRINQQTGT
+57 NKSAKARINQQTGT

-80 TEIAIKEEIKDG
+80 TEVAIKKVVNDG
-92 KKQMVSFLDDDVHEV
+92 KERLLAFLDDDVHEV
-107 LINSGIHRAKFDL
+107 LLNSGIKRAKFDL
-120 DANPREWFKVEL
+120 DANPREWFRVEL

-157 FKGITLYPNQEEA
+157 FKGITLYPNQEMA
-170 VERTLT
+170 VSKTMS
-176 TFKNSNSM
+176 TFKHSNTM
-184 LWDAKMRFGKTIT
+184 LWDAKMRFGKTVA

-207 LPNAYGDIKK
+207 RPKDYGDIKK
-217 VIIATHRPEVI
+217 IIIATHRPEVI
-228 EQWSGDFKTV
+228 EQWFDDFRKI
-238 FYEKAS
+238 FYEKDS

-260 DLIKNDNFICFA
+260 DLINNDKYICFA

-313 RGENVF
+313 RGESVF
-319 KGLIDDSKD
+319 KGLIDESKE

-343 IDQYTTN
+343 IDQYTTD

-413 WTGNKEDDIA
+413 WTGNKEEDIT
-423 DDGTPIAVGKD
+423 DDGTPVTVGKD
-434 KVGKFVHEQDVIKFL
+434 KIGKFIHEQDVINFL

-492 NNHEVFGHGNFKI
+492 NNHKVFGHGNFRI

-526 KRALDKVKDAIAKN
+526 KRALDKVKEAIEKN

-591 GKIKEN
+591 GMIKDN

-616 HLSHQAGKV
+616 HLSHQAGTV
-625 NSPETKKLM
+625 NSTETKKLM
-634 EKLLEFC
+634 EKLLQFC

-683 LEQLRLENIDLKDF
+683 LEQLKLENIDLKDF
-697 EGCDHILKGASQTK
+697 ENCGNILKGASQTK

-720 NDLDKKDGG
+720 SDLDKKDGG
-729 TVIIRE
+729 TTTIKS
-735 KQEKTPEQKQ
+735 KQQKTPEQKE
-745 KEKEAQNAM
+745 KEKEAKNAI
-754 RILNAIMT
+754 RILNAIIT
-762 KVPLMVYGLTLDED
+762 KVPLMVYGLTLDES
-776 KEITYDNFTTLIDD
+776 KEITYDNFTDLIDD

-798 KDATKEKF
+798 KDATKAKF

-968 KRTLVGND
+968 KRMLVGND
-976 RNIKVNVMTIDNMI
+976 KNTKVNVMTIENMI
-990 EDLRKKPDDVISKI
+990 EDLKTKPDDVVSKI

-1012 QEGGKMK
+1012 QDGGKMK
-1019 FDAIVGNPPYQLTS
+1019 FDAVVGNPPYQENLENRSEQPPVYHLFYNIAFNLSKKVTLITPARFLFNA
-1033 GKTESQTQGNSTWI
+1033 GKTPKEWNEKVLSDPHFKVVDYIANSKDIFPTVEIKGGVSITYRDEDQSFGAIGLYVKNEILNNILSKVKTITNEYLDSIIYSNTSYKYSKKLFEEHPDFATRVSGGSSRYLSSSVFDKLSEMFFDNPRENNEKYIKIIGRQNSHRVEYYTKLKYLIPPQNFDKYKVFISSSNGTGEFGEILTMPFLGEPNVGATETFVSIGDFNKKSDAENLIKYIKSKFARTLLGTLKVTQGN
-1047 YQYFQ
+1047 
-1052 FLADKLGKWTSLIYP
+1052 
-1067 FGGWFDSPSSLGGLG
+1067 
-1082 NAILKD
+1082 
-1088 GHTISIQAY
+1088 
-1097 EGTTDRRAWY
+1097 
-1107 RTDKNPEPIFEY
+1107 KN
-1119 NANLSAGVAIVLRNF
+1119 SWVW
-1134 EKHSEFKY
+1134 
-1142 SNRIYS
+1142 SN
-1148 DKVVSVKVCNAD
+1148 
-1160 NLPPN
+1160 
-1165 PLFISINEKLG
+1165 
-1176 NKKLISQVKKGVFSV
+1176 
-1191 ESNFVEL
+1191 
-1198 NPNFV
+1198 
-1203 SHKKEDWKNPIQLL
+1203 
-1217 TNDKSGSSGRA
+1217 
-1228 RWYWTD
+1228 
-1234 KSMIKTGQKYF
+1234 
-1245 GCYKVVISSAYP
+1245 
-1257 KKSIVSST
+1257 
-1265 PTIENVKSR
+1265 
-1274 LKILV
+1274 
-1279 EILPPNSAFGRSR
+1279 
-1292 MALFMSENKNECDNF
+1292 
-1307 IKYLETNFFAGLTLQ
+1307 
-1322 EPNRR
+1322 
-1327 STFGDIIP
+1327 IP

-1340 NKSDID
+1340 DKSDID
-1346 WSKSVAEIDKQLYKK
+1346 WSKPVAEIDQQLYKK

-1372 EKTVKPME
+1372 EKSIKPME

>member
-1 MSIKTEEKKLQSP
+1 MTTTKDKKLQSP
-14 FAYNLIYIYEIP
+14 FEYNLIYIYEIP
-26 DEDHKNCLKIGK
+26 DEEHKHCLKIGK
-38 ASFSTNEKID
+38 ASFSTNEKVSFD
-48 IHAQNTEQL
+48 EQNTDLL
-57 NKSARDRINQQTGT
+57 NKSAKARINQQTGT

-80 TEIAIKEEIKDG
+80 TEVAIKKVVNDG
-92 KKQMVSFLDDDVHEV
+92 KERLLAFLDDDVHEV
-107 LINSGIHRAKFDL
+107 LFNSGIKRAKFDL
-120 DANPREWFKVEL
+120 DANPREWFRVEL

-157 FKGITLYPNQEEA
+157 FKGITLYPNQEMA
-170 VERTLT
+170 VSKTMS
-176 TFKNSNSM
+176 TFKHSNTM
-184 LWDAKMRFGKTIT
+184 LWDAKMRFGKTVA

-207 LPNAYGDIKK
+207 RPKDYGDIKK
-217 VIIATHRPEVI
+217 IIIATHRPEVI
-228 EQWSGDFKTV
+228 EQWFDDFRKI
-238 FYEKAS
+238 FYEKDS

-260 DLIKNDNFICFA
+260 DLINNDKYICFA

-313 RGENVF
+313 RGESVF
-319 KGLIDDSKD
+319 KGLIDESKE

-343 IDQYTTN
+343 IDQYTTD

-413 WTGNKEDDIA
+413 WTGNKEEDIT
-423 DDGTPIAVGKD
+423 DDGTPVTVGKD
-434 KVGKFVHEQDVIKFL
+434 KIGKFIHEQDVINFL

-492 NNHEVFGHGNFKI
+492 NNHKVFGHGNFRI

-526 KRALDKVKDAIAKN
+526 KRALDKVKEAIEKN

-591 GKIKEN
+591 GMIKDN

-616 HLSHQAGKV
+616 HLSHQAGTV
-625 NSPETKKLM
+625 NSTETKKLM
-634 EKLLEFC
+634 EKLLQFC

-683 LEQLRLENIDLKDF
+683 LEQLKLENIDLKDF
-697 EGCDHILKGASQTK
+697 ENCGNILKGASQTK

-720 NDLDKKDGG
+720 SDLDKKDGG
-729 TVIIRE
+729 TTTIKS
-735 KQEKTPEQKQ
+735 KQQKTPEQKE
-745 KEKEAQNAM
+745 KEKEAKNAI
-754 RILNAIMT
+754 RILNAIIT
-762 KVPLMVYGLTLDED
+762 KVPLMVYGLTLDES
-776 KEITYDNFTTLIDD
+776 KEITYDNFTDLIDD

-798 KDATKEKF
+798 KDATKAKF

-976 RNIKVNVMTIDNMI
+976 KNTKVNVMTIENMI
-990 EDLRKKPDDVISKI
+990 EDLKTKPDDVVSKI

-1012 QEGGKMK
+1012 QDGGKMK
-1019 FDAIVGNPPYQLTS
+1019 FDAVVGNPPYQENLENRSEQPPVYHLFYNIAFNLSKKVTLITPARFLFNA
-1033 GKTESQTQGNSTWI
+1033 GKTPKEWNEKVLSDPHFKVVDYIANSKDIFPTVEIKGGVSITYRDEDQSFGAIGLYVKNEILNNILSKVKTITNEYLDSIIYSNTSYKYSKKLFEEHPDFATRVSGGSSRYLSSSVFDKLSEMFFDNPRENNEKYIKIIGRQNSHRVEYYTKLKYLIPPQNFDKYKVFISSSNGTGEFGEILTMPFLGEPNVGATETFVSIGDFNKKSDAENLIKYIKSKFARTLLGTLKVTQGN
-1047 YQYFQ
+1047 
-1052 FLADKLGKWTSLIYP
+1052 
-1067 FGGWFDSPSSLGGLG
+1067 
-1082 NAILKD
+1082 
-1088 GHTISIQAY
+1088 
-1097 EGTTDRRAWY
+1097 
-1107 RTDKNPEPIFEY
+1107 KN
-1119 NANLSAGVAIVLRNF
+1119 SWVW
-1134 EKHSEFKY
+1134 
-1142 SNRIYS
+1142 SN
-1148 DKVVSVKVCNAD
+1148 
-1160 NLPPN
+1160 
-1165 PLFISINEKLG
+1165 
-1176 NKKLISQVKKGVFSV
+1176 
-1191 ESNFVEL
+1191 
-1198 NPNFV
+1198 
-1203 SHKKEDWKNPIQLL
+1203 
-1217 TNDKSGSSGRA
+1217 
-1228 RWYWTD
+1228 
-1234 KSMIKTGQKYF
+1234 
-1245 GCYKVVISSAYP
+1245 
-1257 KKSIVSST
+1257 
-1265 PTIENVKSR
+1265 
-1274 LKILV
+1274 
-1279 EILPPNSAFGRSR
+1279 
-1292 MALFMSENKNECDNF
+1292 
-1307 IKYLETNFFAGLTLQ
+1307 
-1322 EPNRR
+1322 
-1327 STFGDIIP
+1327 IP

-1340 NKSDID
+1340 DKSDID
-1346 WSKSVAEIDKQLYKK
+1346 WSKPVAEIDQQLYKK

-1372 EKTVKPME
+1372 EKSIKPME

>member
-14 FAYNLIYIYEIP
+14 FACNLIYIYEIP

-238 FYEKAS
+238 FYEKDS

-434 KVGKFVHEQDVIKFL
+434 KVGKFVHEQDVVKFL

-711 NSKLVKVTE
+711 NSKLVKVAE

-1019 FDAIVGNPPYQLTS
+1019 FDAIVGNPPYNITDGSGASSDSAYPVYNIFVEASTKMSPSFISMIMPSKWMVGGRGLKQFRDKFMVDTHLVNFYDYEESKECFPNQHIDGGICYFLWQKSYS
-1033 GKTESQTQGNSTWI
+1033 GKTSYYYKPTSENAFVTVRYLKSKNSDIVIRDIRRQSIIDKTCQTNKFSVLVSFYKPYGIDSDLFNCPGKYPESKLSYEKDKDKVLVYGVKGIKGGAKRIIGYITPSFIKNGEEVINKYKLFFTTVYSTNATVPPEIIKASPNEVCTETFLNVGN
-1047 YQYFQ
+1047 
-1052 FLADKLGKWTSLIYP
+1052 
-1067 FGGWFDSPSSLGGLG
+1067 FDSGDERDSC
-1082 NAILKD
+1082 LKYMK
-1088 GHTISIQAY
+1088 T
-1097 EGTTDRRAWY
+1097 RFF
-1107 RTDKNPEPIFEY
+1107 RT
-1119 NANLSAGVAIVLRNF
+1119 
-1134 EKHSEFKY
+1134 
-1142 SNRIYS
+1142 
-1148 DKVVSVKVCNAD
+1148 
-1160 NLPPN
+1160 
-1165 PLFISINEKLG
+1165 
-1176 NKKLISQVKKGVFSV
+1176 
-1191 ESNFVEL
+1191 
-1198 NPNFV
+1198 
-1203 SHKKEDWKNPIQLL
+1203 LL
-1217 TNDKSGSSGRA
+1217 
-1228 RWYWTD
+1228 
-1234 KSMIKTGQKYF
+1234 
-1245 GCYKVVISSAYP
+1245 
-1257 KKSIVSST
+1257 
-1265 PTIENVKSR
+1265 
-1274 LKILV
+1274 
-1279 EILPPNSAFGRSR
+1279 
-1292 MALFMSENKNECDNF
+1292 
-1307 IKYLETNFFAGLTLQ
+1307 FFAKGTIHVSKAVFNL
-1322 EPNRR
+1322 
-1327 STFGDIIP
+1327 IP

-1340 NKSDID
+1340 EKSDID

-1361 YNLTQEEIDFI
+1361 HNLTQEEIDFI

>member
-1 MSIKTEEKKLQSP
+1 MSNKTEEKKLQSP

-26 DEDHKNCLKIGK
+26 DGDHKNCLKIGK

-48 IHAQNTEQL
+48 IHTQNTEQL

-92 KKQMVSFLDDDVHEV
+92 KKQIVSFLDDDVHEV
-107 LINSGIHRAKFDL
+107 LINSGIKRAKFDL

-170 VERTLT
+170 VSRTLS
-176 TFKNSNSM
+176 TFKHSNSM

-228 EQWSGDFKTV
+228 EQWFGDFKTV
-238 FYEKAS
+238 FYEKDS

-260 DLIKNDNFICFA
+260 DLIKNDKYICFA

-319 KGLIDDSKD
+319 KGLIDESKE

-413 WTGNKEDDIA
+413 WTGNKEEDIA
-423 DDGTPIAVGKD
+423 DDGTCVEVKGD

-463 STKEYQDY
+463 STKEYQNY

-579 TIFRVQSPANID
+579 TIFRVQSPANLD

-634 EKLLEFC
+634 EKLLKFC

-720 NDLDKKDGG
+720 NDLDKKDSG
-729 TVIIRE
+729 TVTIKE

-745 KEKEAQNAM
+745 KEKEAQNAI

-1019 FDAIVGNPPYQLTS
+1019 FDAIVGNPPYQMSDGGAQASATPVYNLFVDVSKKLNANYISMIMPSRWMTG
-1033 GKTESQTQGNSTWI
+1033 GKGLDKFRDDMIHDKHFLVLHDYLNPKDCFSNVNIKGGVC
-1047 YQYFQ
+1047 YF
-1052 FLADKLGKWTSLIYP
+1052 L
-1067 FGGWFDSPSSLGGLG
+1067 
-1082 NAILKD
+1082 
-1088 GHTISIQAY
+1088 
-1097 EGTTDRRAWY
+1097 R
-1107 RTDKNPEPIFEY
+1107 DKNTEAPCKITSHTNEGLYKSTRYLAEDGDNIFIRE
-1119 NANLSAGVAIVLRNF
+1119 NRLLQIKNRVFAIQTEMF
-1134 EKHSEFKY
+1134 
-1142 SNRIYS
+1142 
-1148 DKVVSVKVCNAD
+1148 D
-1160 NLPPN
+1160 
-1165 PLFISINEKLG
+1165 
-1176 NKKLISQVKKGVFSV
+1176 
-1191 ESNFVEL
+1191 
-1198 NPNFV
+1198 
-1203 SHKKEDWKNPIQLL
+1203 
-1217 TNDKSGSSGRA
+1217 
-1228 RWYWTD
+1228 
-1234 KSMIKTGQKYF
+1234 
-1245 GCYKVVISSAYP
+1245 
-1257 KKSIVSST
+1257 SIVSARKPYGLEAETMLKASKYGLPDFSNEPYENGYRILGLGEKQKRMWKYIPKDYPIPKRNIALNKYKVFIAEAYGCGAIGEVAST
-1265 PTIENVKSR
+1265 PVLSTPVLSTPGELCTETFLQIGPFET
-1274 LKILV
+1274 
-1279 EILPPNSAFGRSR
+1279 E
-1292 MALFMSENKNECDNF
+1292 
-1307 IKYLETNFFAGLTLQ
+1307 LEANNCCRYIYTKFFRAMVGIQKQTQ
-1322 EPNRR
+1322 HTTQKAYR
-1327 STFGDIIP
+1327 FVP

-1340 NKSDID
+1340 NESDID